1 MIVRKT
7 AKEIERLRHAGKVV
21 AEAHERMRAAAD
33 VGVTMRELDAITR
46 QVISEHGATSAF
58 LGYQPHF
65 APTPFPGVICAS
77 VNDVVVHG
85 FPDDRPLEDGDLVSI
100 DVGIIVDGWVGD
112 AAVSFI
118 VGEPRPQDAALV
130 DHTWEAL
137 HAGIAAAEP
146 GNRLGDVGYA
156 IQQVA
161 ERHGYGI
168 PEGWGGHGVGR
179 EMHEDPSVPNVGQP
193 GRGLKLKPGL
203 VIAIEPMFMAGGRT
217 DYRIDDDGWTV
228 RTSDGS
234 RAAHTEH
241 TIAITADGPQI
252 LTRP

>member
-7 AKEIERLRHAGKVV
+7 AKEIASLREAGRVV
-21 AEAHERMRAAAD
+21 AEAHARMRAAAD
-33 VGVTMRELDAITR
+33 VGSTMRQLDDITR
-46 QVISEHGATSAF
+46 EVIREHGATSAF

-85 FPDDRPLEDGDLVSI
+85 FPDDEPLVDGDLVSI
-100 DVGIIVDGWVGD
+100 DVGIILDGWVGD

-118 VGEPRPQDAALV
+118 VGEARPQDAALV
-130 DHTWEAL
+130 QHTWDAL
-137 HAGIAAAEP
+137 DAGIAAAQP
-146 GNRLGDVGYA
+146 GNRMGDIGHA
-156 IQQVA
+156 IESVAQQ
-161 ERHGYGI
+161 HGYGI
-168 PEGWGGHGVGR
+168 PDGWGGHGVGR
-179 EMHEDPSVPNVGQP
+179 DMHEDPSVPNVGTP
-193 GRGLKLKPGL
+193 GRGMQLKPGL

-217 DYRIDDDGWTV
+217 DFRIDDDGWTV

-241 TIAITADGPQI
+241 TIAITADGPVV
-252 LTRP
+252 LTER